1 MMNRWIKYL
10 TVIFLILTCVLA
22 VNLMSGLILSGEP
35 AGRSTVLP
43 DLSESDTK
51 LARITVSQSFPFE
64 KIMVNL
70 SVPVNVSFLEKTR
83 PGGSLT
89 SLSTDA
95 SGSIQISD
103 IYRAM
108 IADPDQEQVFSDLII
123 ELRRVRQLQNL
134 SDDEYLE
141 LTAAYVQSLRYE
153 PLKQDFAK
161 FPLRTVVD
169 GGGDCD
175 DKSLLLAGLLAREGY
190 SVALLSFEPEAHMA
204 VGVGSYDYRYK
215 ETGYAFIETTNY
227 SFIGEPTD
235 KLGGNLTLHSYP
247 IIIII
252 SNGSKLYSSG
262 NETQFIHDVYLITD
276 QKLQDL
282 ASQLRILNEDLM
294 AKQSRIS
301 EMESNIN
308 QLRNSDNIMEYNSH
322 VSAYTTLLS
331 IYKNRLTSYRQLL
344 TEYEKYA
351 AVHDYISERRYDRKG
366 VYEYIKKNMPV

>member
-1 MMNRWIKYL
+1 MMNQWIKYL
-10 TVIFLILTCVLA
+10 TGIFLILIFILA
-22 VNLMSGLILSGEP
+22 ANLMPGLIFSSPP
-35 AGRSTVLP
+35 AARSPILP
-43 DLSESDTK
+43 DLSESDSQSP
-51 LARITVSQSFPFE
+51 RVTVSQSFPFE
-64 KIMVNL
+64 NMVVNL
-70 SVPVNVSFLEKTR
+70 LVPVNISFLEKTK
-83 PGGSLT
+83 PQGILT
-89 SLSTDA
+89 SPSKDG
-95 SGSIQISD
+95 SGSIQIAD

-108 IADPDQEQVFSDLII
+108 VSDPDQGQVFSDLIN

-141 LTAAYVQSLRYE
+141 LTAVYVQSLRYE

-161 FPLRTVVD
+161 VPLRTVVD
-169 GGGDCD
+169 GAGDCD

-235 KLGGNLTLHSYP
+235 KLEGNLTLHSYP

-252 SNGSKLYSSG
+252 GNGTKLYSSG
-262 NETQFIHDVYLITD
+262 NETQFIHDKYLITD
-276 QKLQDL
+276 QKLREL
-282 ASQLRILNEDLM
+282 ASKLKILNEDLM
-294 AKQSRIS
+294 AKQSRLS
-301 EMESNIN
+301 EMESNLD
-308 QLRNSDNIMEYNSH
+308 QLRNSDNILEYNSH

-331 IYKNRLTSYRQLL
+331 IYNSRLTSYRQLL

-351 AVHDYISERRYDRKG
+351 VIHDYIFERRYDRKG
-366 VYEYIKKNMPV
+366 VYDYIKKNLPD